1 MNDEED
7 QLDGYEYDV
16 GRTKKSSNY
25 NATDAYLQELMSN
38 CIDEWCCNFN
48 IHSPN
53 ILNIPGPTFSQSGK
67 KILCRLATVPERTVQ
82 Y

>member
-1 MNDEED
+1 MLEFTATANNFAITFA
-7 QLDGYEYDV
+7 QANRV
-16 GRTKKSSNY
+16 GRPRRGNGRVRTKIRKGK
-25 NATDAYLQELMSN
+25 
-38 CIDEWCCNFN
+38 
-48 IHSPN
+48 HSPN